1 MKLILFGFD
10 GLRPDCVT
18 MESMP
23 RLFAFLNENASCTNN
38 RAVFPTETYVNHP
51 SIFTGFLPDRHG
63 LIANAYFDTAVSRQ
77 DFFVGSRI
85 DRIESAEKQ
94 TRGHLFK
101 VPSLSETM
109 VKKGYS
115 FLSISSNS
123 PGSTR
128 LIAHKAGSIG
138 GINLSVRGLEHAY
151 PKILRE
157 KYRASLDGMTWDTP
171 DLNGLKKINE
181 IVHDIFRNEGIPD
194 VNIIWY
200 GEPDH
205 SFHEHGIGSKQSLLA
220 LKTADTCFGEI
231 LDEYWKNDVQIIVAS
246 DHGHITVKKHF
257 DLVEALENSG
267 FRHGETLSDPLADF
281 TLLWGYSGNIY
292 VHKPGLLPDIIS
304 ALQQMPEIGM
314 LFTQDRDG
322 VNGIIPGTFSSRLVG
337 GDHHRAGD
345 IRFVLRHFNEK
356 DDNGYEGTCI
366 CAAPISIGCG
376 IHGGLHP
383 SEIHTVLGFGG
394 TAFKQNSPIASLT
407 GVIDIT
413 PTIYKLFGI
422 NPSVLPQGRILSE
435 VFRNKTLAPV
445 TVEKRN
451 YTCGTG
457 AYRQMLELD
466 YVNAIPYFTRGEGP
480 V

>member
-1 MKLILFGFD
+1 M
-10 GLRPDCVT
+10 
-18 MESMP
+18 
-23 RLFAFLNENASCTNN
+23 
-38 RAVFPTETYVNHP
+38 
-51 SIFTGFLPDRHG
+51 
-63 LIANAYFDTAVSRQ
+63 IANAYFDTAVSRQ
-77 DFFVGSRI
+77 DYFVGSRI

-109 VKKGYS
+109 IKKGYS

-128 LIAHKAGSIG
+128 LMAHKSGSLG
-138 GINLSVRGLEHAY
+138 GINLSVRGIEYAY
-151 PKILRE
+151 PESLRG
-157 KYRASLDGMTWDTP
+157 KYRTNLDGQTWDAP
-171 DLNGLKKINE
+171 DVNGLKKINE
-181 IVHDIFRNEGIPD
+181 IVHDIFRHQGIPD
-194 VNIIWY
+194 VNVIWY

-205 SFHEHGIGSKQSLLA
+205 SFHEHGIGTKPSLVA
-220 LKTADTCFGEI
+220 LKTADDCFGEI
-231 LDEYWKNDVQIIVAS
+231 LDEYWYKDVQIIVAS

-257 DLVEALENSG
+257 DLVKALEDCG
-267 FRHGETLSDPLADF
+267 FSHGETLCDPLADF

-292 VHKPGLLPDIIS
+292 VHNPNLLPAITA

-322 VNGIIPGTFSSRLVG
+322 VNGIIPGTFSSRLIG

-345 IRFVLRHFNEK
+345 IRFVLRHFNET
-356 DDNGYEGTCI
+356 DDNGYQGTCI
-366 CAAPISIGCG
+366 CAAPIAIGCG

-383 SEIHTVLGFGG
+383 SEIHTILGFGG
-394 TAFKQNSPIASLT
+394 TAFKQHSPIESLT

-422 NPSVLPQGRILSE
+422 KPAVLPQGRIISE
-435 VFRNKTLAPV
+435 VFKNQVSEPV
-445 TVEKRN
+445 NVEKQIHH
-451 YTCGTG
+451 CGTG
-457 AYRQMLELD
+457 AYRQMLELHK
-466 YVNAIPYFTRGEGP
+466 VNAIPYFIRGEGP